1 MKAFVLREYNREM
14 SLETVEDPV
23 PGPFE
28 IILRVKACGVCG
40 TDLKIVSGKIPPP
53 IVTLPHTLGHEI
65 AGEVVAIGSAVQ
77 NVSVGQKGIA
87 YFYIGCKDCEMCRT
101 GRENVCYSIK
111 RLGFEL
117 PGGFAEF
124 VKMPSYNFCPLSD
137 GGSINEMT
145 VLADAVVT
153 SYHGLKTMGEV
164 KAGQDVLIMGTGG
177 LGIHAVQIAKLM
189 GARVIAVAR
198 RKGPLKL
205 ASELRADF
213 VIDSSEENSSRK
225 VMEITQGHGVDV
237 VIENV
242 GSSQSIGVVADSD
255 HGSVYEAIVK
265 YLDEYLNT
273 PCKKHNIDPEICKD
287 EDRSCVRIRHRDL
300 VDIDLWTFEIPPTLD
315 TQISNSLKRKYDEL
329 SQYENEDEIVRVA
342 GELLKKSEEEVI
354 RVTVKLLEDEK
365 WFGGL
370 CDALLSHLEI

>member
-14 SLETVEDPV
+14 SLETVGDPV

-101 GRENVCYSIK
+101 GRENVCFSIK

-124 VKMPSYNFCPLSD
+124 VKMPSYNFCPFSD
-137 GGSINEMT
+137 GGSINEMA

-153 SYHGLKTMGEV
+153 SYHALKTMAEV

-177 LGIHAVQIAKLM
+177 LGIHAVQIARLM

-198 RKGPLKL
+198 RESPLKL
-205 ASELRADF
+205 ASELGADF
-213 VIDSSEENSSRK
+213 VIDSSEEDSSRK
-225 VMEITQGHGVDV
+225 VLEITQGRGVDV

-242 GSSQSIGVVADSD
+242 GSSQSMKWSLPCLKRRGHLVLVGYDPSDPYPLNAMEMHYNEWIICGSRVSTKQELLEVIHLVERGKIKPVVSQLFNWKQAN
-255 HGSVYEAIVK
+255 EAIK
-265 YLDEYLNT
+265 EIQ
-273 PCKKHNIDPEICKD
+273 KKTGVG
-287 EDRSCVRIRHRDL
+287 RTVL
-300 VDIDLWTFEIPPTLD
+300 TF
-315 TQISNSLKRKYDEL
+315 
-329 SQYENEDEIVRVA
+329 
-342 GELLKKSEEEVI
+342 
-354 RVTVKLLEDEK
+354 
-365 WFGGL
+365 
-370 CDALLSHLEI
+370 